1 MILAGVGAAGRGG
14 RERVL
19 PMQRVR
25 RLASMAVVA
34 ALAVTGLSACRS
46 APDVAVYFGSAA
58 EISVAEVERVVNDA
72 RTKLTAA
79 RDAAAAEQA
88 GARDA
93 AAAEQAGASA
103 PAQPPVEVP
112 FTGPDV
118 VSALV
123 SRDVV
128 TRIAREQNVALP
140 AQLPLAEVAQS
151 LGLPADAEYVRLYT
165 EGRLL
170 FNQLLQKATPQPA
183 SDEEVRAVFKVFEAT
198 GAMQPGLTYEQFRQQ
213 VSDQAIQT
221 LGRAVAVKQDVQKQL
236 DALDVRVNPRFESSE
251 VAVYTEPGPNNETLS
266 LVTVPLADPATSPVT
281 DAS

>member
-1 MILAGVGAAGRGG
+1 
-14 RERVL
+14 
-19 PMQRVR
+19 
-25 RLASMAVVA
+25 MAVVA